1 MALLCV
7 YSREHVVIQPGSV
20 TCYLIKNPMKPK
32 IQPYLFFGGLCEKA
46 LVYYTRAIGAEVKA
60 LMRYKDN
67 PEPDEEK
74 KKIPKGYEDKVMHA
88 CIRVGNA
95 YIMASDGCGEATE
108 HKGYSIYLACDSTAE
123 AEEKFNALA
132 EKGKVD
138 MPLEKTFWSP
148 SFGMVTDPY
157 GIQWMIGVDVDK

>member
-1 MALLCV
+1 
-7 YSREHVVIQPGSV
+7 
-20 TCYLIKNPMKPK
+20 MKPK

-74 KKIPKGYEDKVMHA
+74 FKIPKGYEDKVMHA
-88 CIRVGNA
+88 CMRVGNA
-95 YIMASDGCGEATE
+95 YIMASDGCGEEAE
-108 HKGYSIYLACDSTAE
+108 HKGYSIYLGCENAAE
-123 AEEKFNALA
+123 AEERFNALA
-132 EKGKVD
+132 DKGKVN

-148 SFGMVTDPY
+148 KFGMVTDPF
-157 GIQWMIGVDVDK
+157 GIQWMVGVDVD